1 MLCECNFLRII
12 LMIIL
17 LILELEFFLIKLLEI
32 LLDDRFSIKIWFFLR
47 VLCLIILIIIVLVF
61 CFNLL

>member
-1 MLCECNFLRII
+1 
-12 LMIIL
+12 MIIL